1 MTLKL
6 LDIIDSPSAVSP
18 RAGIVAYDFVLPLLS
33 KGDSIEVSLAGIK
46 DFTTT
51 FCNSFIGKLYM
62 NLDPALLKARL
73 HVTDIPQDV
82 WQRKIDTAIHL
93 GTNEGARKQLR
104 DNLDKAVLS

>member
-1 MTLKL
+1 MTVKL
-6 LDIIDSPSAVSP
+6 IDIIGSPSAVSP
-18 RAGIVAYDFVLPLLS
+18 RAGVVAYDFVTALLS
-33 KGDSIEVSLAGIK
+33 KGDSVEVSLAGVK

-62 NLDPALLKARL
+62 NQDPSLLKDRFHIA
-73 HVTDIPQDV
+73 DIPQDV

-104 DNLDKAVLS
+104 EHLDKAILP